1 MTCSR
6 IRSLASLSLILF
18 LAIGFPLPASADDAG
33 EAAAAAQQPA
43 PTDYRPIRRLG
54 GATRFTRPVNTVG
67 ELQKMFSQPRIQS
80 DVRAVLEMD
89 NLGASTA
96 EVNKILSGG
105 MVMETTIAPGT
116 RLEWMALRRG
126 GRPATVTRVQW
137 AGDKPLE
144 GYQFVIDNLTE
155 TLTFFVPKICGNISL
170 MSREP
175 SREAARRAEEARK
188 AEAAKAAAAAAAADA
203 ARKAEEARK
212 AAEAQKEAEAR
223 KAAEARLAEEKR
235 KLDEERAAAEARR
248 AEEARKKAEQDRL
261 AAEDEAL
268 TLRPFFAGYFGKQQR
283 QYDGDDPAELGF
295 IHPDNTVS
303 AFGDALF
310 GVKGGVQIRV
320 AGDMETGFMF
330 TPAIGVAINLEEVDR
345 TSLFGDLEVGYTF
358 ARGFSLGTGLTLWDF
373 THGEQ
378 FTFGWLGTA
387 AFPVWKNDTKRHK
400 LDFNVEWRQFF
411 DRMSDPDVNYQ
422 FWGGLRYMFK

>member
-1 MTCSR
+1 MSSRSR
-6 IRSLASLSLILF
+6 IRGLAYLSLVLF

-54 GATRFTRPVNTVG
+54 GATRFTRPVNTVDA
-67 ELQKMFSQPRIQS
+67 LQKMFSQARIQS

-89 NLGASTA
+89 NLGANTA
-96 EVNKILSGG
+96 EVNRILSGG

-188 AEAAKAAAAAAAADA
+188 AED
-203 ARKAEEARK
+203 ARK
-212 AAEAQKEAEAR
+212 AAAGATRRARPKTRGRRQKR
-223 KAAEARLAEEKR
+223 GRPRRHARLTRRAGPKKR
-235 KLDEERAAAEARR
+235 ARPTRPPRRRPPQGVRRGSGARR
-248 AEEARKKAEQDRL
+248 PNRIGWRRK
-261 AAEDEAL
+261 
-268 TLRPFFAGYFGKQQR
+268 T
-283 QYDGDDPAELGF
+283 
-295 IHPDNTVS
+295 
-303 AFGDALF
+303 
-310 GVKGGVQIRV
+310 
-320 AGDMETGFMF
+320 
-330 TPAIGVAINLEEVDR
+330 
-345 TSLFGDLEVGYTF
+345 
-358 ARGFSLGTGLTLWDF
+358 
-373 THGEQ
+373 TH
-378 FTFGWLGTA
+378 
-387 AFPVWKNDTKRHK
+387 
-400 LDFNVEWRQFF
+400 
-411 DRMSDPDVNYQ
+411 
-422 FWGGLRYMFK
+422 

>member
-1 MTCSR
+1 M
-6 IRSLASLSLILF
+6 
-18 LAIGFPLPASADDAG
+18 
-33 EAAAAAQQPA
+33 
-43 PTDYRPIRRLG
+43 
-54 GATRFTRPVNTVG
+54 G
-67 ELQKMFSQPRIQS
+67 ELQKMFSQPRIQT

-89 NLGASTA
+89 NLGANSA
-96 EVNKILSGG
+96 EVNRILGGG

-116 RLEWMALRRG
+116 RLEWMALRRA
-126 GRPATVTRVQW
+126 GRPATSRRVQW

-223 KAAEARLAEEKR
+223 KAAEARTGRREAQG
-235 KLDEERAAAEARR
+235 DEERAAAEARR

-261 AAEDEAL
+261 ASGRRSIRRSDRSSPGTLASSSGSTTKT
-268 TLRPFFAGYFGKQQR
+268 TLRTSALIR
-283 QYDGDDPAELGF
+283 
-295 IHPDNTVS
+295 PDNTVP
-303 AFGDALF
+303 AFGNKLF
-310 GVKGGVQIRV
+310 GVKGGVQV
-320 AGDMETGFMF
+320 AWSDDTGDWLHVRA
-330 TPAIGVAINLEEVDR
+330 AIGVAINLDEGDR

-358 ARGFSLGTGLTLWDF
+358 ASGVSLGTGLTLWDF
-373 THGEQ
+373 THGDQ

-387 AFPVWKNDTKRHK
+387 AFPVWKNETKRHK
-400 LDFNVEWRQFF
+400 LDFSVEWRQFF

>member
-1 MTCSR
+1 MISRAR
-6 IRSLASLSLILF
+6 IRGLANLSLIF
-18 LAIGFPLPASADDAG
+18 VLATGFPQVASADDAG
-33 EAAAAAQQPA
+33 EAAAALQLA
-43 PTDYRPIRRLG
+43 PTDYRPIRQLG
-54 GATRFTRPVNTVG
+54 GSTRFTRPVNTVG

-89 NLGASTA
+89 NLGASSA
-96 EVNKILSGG
+96 EVNRILGGG
-105 MVMETTIAPGT
+105 MVMETTISPGT

-126 GRPATVTRVQW
+126 GRPTTVTRVQW
-137 AGDKPLE
+137 AGNKPLE

-223 KAAEARLAEEKR
+223 KAAEARQAEEKR
-235 KLDEERAAAEARR
+235 KLDEERKAAEARR
-248 AEEARKKAEQDRL
+248 AEEARKKAEDDRL

-268 TLRPFFAGYFGKQQR
+268 TFRPFFAGYFGKQQR
-283 QYDGDDPAELGF
+283 QYDEDDPAELGF

-310 GVKGGVQIRV
+310 GVKGGVQINV
-320 AGDMETGFMF
+320 AGYMESGFMF

-387 AFPVWKNDTKRHK
+387 AFPVWKNETKRHR
-400 LDFNVEWRQFF
+400 LDANFEWRQFF